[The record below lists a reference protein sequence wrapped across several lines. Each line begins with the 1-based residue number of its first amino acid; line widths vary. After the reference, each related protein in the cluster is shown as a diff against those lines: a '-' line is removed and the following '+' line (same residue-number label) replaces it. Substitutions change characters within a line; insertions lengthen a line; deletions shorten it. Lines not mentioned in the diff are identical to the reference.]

1 MSAGGPTY
9 HGAMKLRVLCVVMI
23 VVGCGSEPTKPAAP
37 AAKAASQRFRLPEG
51 VLAVLDV
58 DIPRLRASALWYLAR
73 QVMERES
80 TLASV
85 CPEVIES
92 AHGVTVALRMME
104 EVGDHPP
111 PSARF
116 AIVHGADA
124 ARARAC
130 LTRAVPDAVRW
141 AATSPGA
148 PVVAKDRPPECQRY
162 DEAVHE
168 LFTCE
173 DVPVSVAA
181 DVKAAQALLAA
192 SHGDDAARACGQALA
207 TVERANARRNAL
219 GVDCLAGRERKRTL
233 ANRAAWGDELGST
246 WVDDRTFMT
255 AGELVYLADDRTL
268 IEIRAMGGADR
279 ETLQGELRA
288 MLAGASQPRWYDT
301 DRAALRGDQAAWF
314 ALDAEQL
321 AEHDRDDQRPHGVH
335 KPRRITGSVA
345 LHGGARLDL
354 RLHDM
359 HYDKDWE
366 FVTEVAG
373 RLLDD
378 PSVQAADPV
387 QVQASCVGPAPT
399 GPRARRCSK
408 LFDHIAAL
416 KPTASPAPAA
426 PAAAGEPGGAAVVAA
441 ALAGLRDAVGSCM
454 VMPDAFLACAEQAS
468 TLAAIGRCYETLSA
482 WDQPVCG
489 SRTAAIQIDV
499 PLMLIES
506 LKIAALPDRQST
518 RDCRGPGTGEPLAI
532 SLDVDREHPDQLIAN
547 VCLGG
552 AAGCWSVDVTDHA
565 VAEPDAR
572 WSQGPSFERP
582 PQSRDVPF
590 TVRVTGRPGAQ
601 VIETWDAAG
610 KRRLARFPARTTA
623 AQPCASVQAL
633 DDTLLVTPGACF
645 DETLH
650 TRPPPV
656 GLAER
661 LASARTAYL
670 VTLHGKRIAA
680 VGDPATVMIV
690 TPTKIANHRW
700 AFATQTGDAVV
711 IQDVATGE
719 LVQRIATGAP
729 VEPGMVALTGDVN
742 GHLVLVYGGATAR
755 AHTLTIVDVA
765 RGSLTS
771 FTAPPE
777 CSAPA
782 PGGP

>member
-1 MSAGGPTY
+1 MYDGS
-9 HGAMKLRVLCVVMI
+9 MKLRVLCVVMI
-23 VVGCGSEPTKPAAP
+23 VVGCGSESTKPVAP

-92 AHGVTVALRMME
+92 AHGVTVALRITE
-104 EVGDHPP
+104 DRGDHPP
-111 PSARF
+111 PSATF

-130 LTRAVPDAVRW
+130 LTRAASGAVRE
-141 AATSPGA
+141 AAASPA
-148 PVVAKDRPPECQRY
+148 EPVVAEDRPPECQRY

-192 SHGDDAARACGQALA
+192 SHGGDAARACGQALA
-207 TVERANARRNAL
+207 TVERANARRSAL

-233 ANRAAWGDELGST
+233 ARRAAWRDEIRGT
-246 WVDDRTFMT
+246 WVDDRTFML
-255 AGELVYLADDRTL
+255 AGELVYLVDDRTL

-279 ETLQGELRA
+279 ETLRGELRA
-288 MLAGASQPRWYDT
+288 MLAGASQPRWYDA

-321 AEHDRDDQRPHGVH
+321 AEPDRDDPVPHGVH

-345 LHGGARLDL
+345 LHGGVRLDL

-359 HYDKDWE
+359 RYDKGWT

-373 RLLDD
+373 RVLDE
-378 PSVQAADPV
+378 PSAQAADPV
-387 QVQASCVGPAPT
+387 QVRASCAGPALT
-399 GPRARRCSK
+399 GPRASRCRK
-408 LFDHIAAL
+408 LYDHLVAL
-416 KPTASPAPAA
+416 NPTASPAPAD
-426 PAAAGEPGGAAVVAA
+426 PAAAGKRGGAAVVAA
-441 ALAGLRDAVGSCM
+441 ALAGLQDEGALSSCM
-454 VMPDAFLACAEQAS
+454 DAPDAFLACAEQAS
-468 TLAAIGRCYETLSA
+468 TSAAIGRCYDTLPP
-482 WDQPVCG
+482 WDEAVCG
-489 SRTAAIQIDV
+489 SRTVAIGIDL

-506 LKIAALPDRQST
+506 LKIAALPDRRST

-532 SLDVDREHPDQLIAN
+532 SLDVDREHPDQRIAK

-552 AAGCWSVDVTDHA
+552 AAGCWSVDVADHA

-572 WSQGPSFERP
+572 WSAGQSFERP
-582 PQSRDVPF
+582 PQYGGVPF

-633 DDTLLVTPGACF
+633 DDTLLVTTGACF
-645 DETLH
+645 DETRY

-670 VTLHGKRIAA
+670 VTLRGTRLAA
-680 VGDPATVMIV
+680 VGDPAAVMIM
-690 TPTKIANHRW
+690 TPVKIADHRW

-729 VEPGMVALTGDVN
+729 VEPGMVALTGDAS

-755 AHTLTIVDVA
+755 AHTLTTVDVA

-771 FTAPPE
+771 FTAPPQ
-777 CSAPA
+777 CPAPA